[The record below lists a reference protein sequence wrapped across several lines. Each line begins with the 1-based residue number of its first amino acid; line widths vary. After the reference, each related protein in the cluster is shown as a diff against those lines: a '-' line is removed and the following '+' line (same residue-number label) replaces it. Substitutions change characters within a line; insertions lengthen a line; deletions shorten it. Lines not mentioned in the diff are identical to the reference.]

1 MIMNNY
7 NDQQEL
13 NQIDLLSIFSTI
25 LGVMNYI
32 ENQKQATNDDLM
44 QELKLQ
50 DREYFQLLINQN
62 NKIIELLNSIKE
74 AKNES

>member
-1 MIMNNY
+1 MIMNSY

-13 NQIDLLSIFSTI
+13 NQIDLLTIFSTM

-32 ENQKQATNDDLM
+32 ENQKQVTNDDLL

-50 DREYFQLLINQN
+50 NREYFQLLINQN

>member
-1 MIMNNY
+1 MNSFKSN
-7 NDQQEL
+7 QEEL
-13 NQIDLLSIFSTI
+13 NQIDLLAIFSTF

-50 DREYFQLLINQN
+50 DEQYFQLLINQN
-62 NKIIELLNSIKE
+62 NQIIELLNHIKE
-74 AKNES
+74 ARHES

>member
-1 MIMNNY
+1 MIMNSY

-13 NQIDLLSIFSTI
+13 NQIDLLTIFSTI

-32 ENQKQATNDDLM
+32 ENQKQVTNDDLL

-50 DREYFQLLINQN
+50 NREYFQLLINQN

>member
-1 MIMNNY
+1 MNNY

-13 NQIDLLSIFSTI
+13 NQIDLLTIFSTI

-32 ENQKQATNDDLM
+32 ENQKQVTNDDLM

-50 DREYFQLLINQN
+50 NREYFQLLINQN

-74 AKNES
+74 GKK

>member
-13 NQIDLLSIFSTI
+13 NQIDLLTIFSTI

-32 ENQKQATNDDLM
+32 ENQKQVTNDDLL

-50 DREYFQLLINQN
+50 NREYFQLLINQN

>member
-62 NKIIELLNSIKE
+62 NQIIELLNSIKE

>member
-25 LGVMNYI
+25 LGAMNYI